1 MAKKNLVKMAKGF
14 DRNIVTSKTEKS
26 VEDKVSEKT
35 LTHDEE
41 RDLKAKQ
48 KVEELLHD
56 VSLTPEKNNDLL
68 DVDEPKGVEWLT
80 EQVDALTAENELL
93 KNDLAAAK
101 DDYAKLFSENQNL
114 KTARSAITNNVD
126 SETKAI
132 VIRVFNELQ
141 SEYMR
146 NPGVRF
152 DGIPNFTIHPVSFMN
167 RLILFFP
174 FLAKEKRF

>member
-93 KNDLAAAK
+93 KNDLEQPK
-101 DDYAKLFSENQNL
+101 MIMQN
-114 KTARSAITNNVD
+114 
-126 SETKAI
+126 
-132 VIRVFNELQ
+132 
-141 SEYMR
+141 
-146 NPGVRF
+146 
-152 DGIPNFTIHPVSFMN
+152 
-167 RLILFFP
+167 
-174 FLAKEKRF
+174 FLAKTRILKQLEVLLQTMLIVKQKQ